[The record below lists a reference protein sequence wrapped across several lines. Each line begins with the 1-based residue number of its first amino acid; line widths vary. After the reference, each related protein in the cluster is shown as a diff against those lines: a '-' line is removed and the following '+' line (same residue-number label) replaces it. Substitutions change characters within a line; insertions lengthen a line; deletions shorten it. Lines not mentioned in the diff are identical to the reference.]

1 MAAEYLMTHLLKQGL
16 NSMKGS
22 NFKRKLINARRVF
35 VIGSHS
41 FIRNAWLSVAATVVM
56 GITLACIL
64 LTLFASYTLTSTV
77 KSFTDNI
84 DVSIYFNANV
94 SKEQIDEVSSAI
106 RNDSSLGVKEVTYVS
121 KEEARANY
129 EASIK
134 DSIKELQS
142 LSQTNDDT
150 FPASI
155 KVKTYDTG
163 KLQDV
168 VEITRAKKYSKIVYK
183 DSYKDDAKRVAVDR
197 LGNIAKFLRNGGFV
211 ASLLF
216 GAISILVILN
226 TIRMAIFNRKDEI
239 EIMQL
244 IGASKWYIR
253 GPFLVE
259 ASIYGAIAGVFASLF
274 FYLLVL
280 GQAPKLGSYVEE
292 IRPAVEKFQ
301 SIVWLLVPATL
312 LIGIAIG
319 SFSAYLAIRKHLRF
333 SHTK

>member
-1 MAAEYLMTHLLKQGL
+1 VR
-16 NSMKGS
+16 SS
-22 NFKRKLINARRVF
+22 NFRRKLINARRVF
-35 VIGSHS
+35 IIGAHS
-41 FIRNAWLSVAATVVM
+41 FIRNAWLSVAATLVM

-64 LTLFASYTLTSTV
+64 ITLFASYTLTSTV

-84 DVSIYFNANV
+84 DVSIYFNSNV
-94 SKEQIDEVSSAI
+94 TKEQIDEVSGAL
-106 RNDSSLGVKEVTYVS
+106 RNDPSLGVKEVTYVS
-121 KEEARANY
+121 KEEARATY
-129 EASIK
+129 EESIK
-134 DSIKELQS
+134 ESVKELQS
-142 LSQTNDDT
+142 LSQTNEDT

-155 KVKTYDTG
+155 KVKTFDTG

>member
-1 MAAEYLMTHLLKQGL
+1 MR
-16 NSMKGS
+16 SS
-22 NFKRKLINARRVF
+22 NFRRKLINARRVF
-35 VIGSHS
+35 IIGAHS
-41 FIRNAWLSVAATVVM
+41 FIRNAWLSVAATLVM

-64 LTLFASYTLTSTV
+64 ITLFASYTLTSTV

-84 DVSIYFNANV
+84 DVSIYFNSNV
-94 SKEQIDEVSSAI
+94 TKEQIDEVSGAL
-106 RNDSSLGVKEVTYVS
+106 RNDPSLGVKEVTYVS
-121 KEEARANY
+121 KEEARATY
-129 EASIK
+129 EESIK
-134 DSIKELQS
+134 ESVKELQS
-142 LSQTNDDT
+142 LSQTNEDT

-155 KVKTYDTG
+155 KVKTFDTG